1 MTIRSRVSLVLL
13 CAASLVWP
21 AAAATQQPSALPQ
34 APISG
39 ETDGAEP
46 WTAGRYRLTPSDVL
60 ELSFPQVPEFD
71 QVVTVQPDGYIT
83 LRGVGD
89 LRVQGRTLPQLQVQL
104 YDAYEPIL
112 RTPSITVVL
121 KEFDKP
127 FFIVAGEVKTPG
139 KYELRGALT
148 VTQALAVAGGLSPSA
163 KHSQVVLFRRF
174 TDDLLEVKE
183 INVKEMY
190 AKRNLDE
197 DHVLRPGDTLLVPRS
212 ILSRL
217 APFIP
222 TPGLGLYLNPLK

>member
-1 MTIRSRVSLVLL
+1 MTIRSRVCLVLL
-13 CAASLVWP
+13 CATCLVWSLAP
-21 AAAATQQPSALPQ
+21 AAQQAPALPQ
-34 APISG
+34 APIA
-39 ETDGAEP
+39 TDSYGAEQ

-60 ELSFPQVPEFD
+60 ELTFPHVPEFD

-139 KYELRGALT
+139 KYELRG
-148 VTQALAVAGGLSPSA
+148 
-163 KHSQVVLFRRF
+163 
-174 TDDLLEVKE
+174 
-183 INVKEMY
+183 
-190 AKRNLDE
+190 
-197 DHVLRPGDTLLVPRS
+197 
-212 ILSRL
+212 
-217 APFIP
+217 
-222 TPGLGLYLNPLK
+222 